1 MGWSDPDWKWGYA
14 SGAAHVAAA
23 DIRKRLDTEEVCVLA
38 DAAHLPTP
46 APTALA
52 PEADA
57 LEMFNLSMHALPINR
72 QRTARQSANSPRSWQ
87 GSRIWMAGSSRPHAH
102 RVALLAARAR
112 QVEHHSFEPPELLVG
127 ELEAEVVLRVVE
139 EHPQPVD
146 ARRDGHLPSSMA
158 HAARGRCW

>member
-57 LEMFNLSMHALPINR
+57 LEMPNLSMHALPINR
-72 QRTARQSANSPRSWQ
+72 RVTAFSSPCLR
-87 GSRIWMAGSSRPHAH
+87 
-102 RVALLAARAR
+102 ALLNSTTSRWRWRSNVSGRATS
-112 QVEHHSFEPPELLVG
+112 VTTLTTAVG
-127 ELEAEVVLRVVE
+127 RV
-139 EHPQPVD
+139 
-146 ARRDGHLPSSMA
+146 
-158 HAARGRCW
+158 